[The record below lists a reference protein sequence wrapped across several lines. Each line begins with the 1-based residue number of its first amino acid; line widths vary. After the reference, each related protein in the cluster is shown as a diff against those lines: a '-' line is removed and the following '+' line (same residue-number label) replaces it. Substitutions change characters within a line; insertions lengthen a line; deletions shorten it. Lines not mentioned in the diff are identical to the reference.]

1 MVIIP
6 KYQYKAVNMS
16 GRVIEGVYEAI
27 NKDAVVDMIRQK
39 NFFQLEIKELP
50 SQKDINDLSFLSK
63 IGSKDISLF
72 CKQFAAILRAGVP
85 LVQGLNMLS
94 QQTENKKLKS
104 ILSNIYEVVQ
114 KGNSL
119 SDAMRLHEKKLPA
132 MLINMIEAGEVSGTL
147 DETLETMAVHY
158 EKDYKMKAKVKGAMT
173 YPIVVLVIAIAVVIL
188 MLTAVVPMFIG
199 LFENSGA
206 PLPGPTKLLIGM
218 SEGLKANGLVYLLFI
233 VIAGILIKIYLS
245 TENGKAVF
253 HRLLL
258 QAPLVG
264 KLQVKV
270 FTARL
275 ARTLGTLM
283 RTGVDITK
291 SINLASR
298 TISNVIVQK
307 GLFEVEAQVNQGKSL
322 YEPIKALKIFPVM
335 LENMV
340 MLGEESGTLEDMLIK
355 TADFYEEEVDRE
367 IQKLTSLM
375 EPAIIVVLGGMI
387 AFIVLSIMLPMFE
400 MMKYVA

>member
-1 MVIIP
+1 M
-6 KYQYKAVNMS
+6 NMS

-27 NKDAVVDMIRQK
+27 NREAVVEMIRQK
-39 NFFQLEIKELP
+39 NFYQLEIKELP
-50 SQKDINDLSFLSK
+50 GQKDISELSLLSK
-63 IGSKDISLF
+63 ISTKDISLF

-104 ILSNIYEVVQ
+104 ILLNMYEVVQ

-147 DETLETMAVHY
+147 DETLETMAIHY

-173 YPIVVLVIAIAVVIL
+173 YPIVVLVVAIAVVIL
-188 MLTAVVPMFIG
+188 MLTVVVPMFISM
-199 LFENSGA
+199 FESSGA
-206 PLPGPTKLLIGM
+206 PLPGPTRFLIGL
-218 SEGLKANGLVYLLFI
+218 SVGLQKNGLVYLLLI
-233 VIAGILIKIYLS
+233 VIISIVTKIYLS
-245 TENGKAVF
+245 TENGKAAF
-253 HRLLL
+253 HKLLL
-258 QAPLVG
+258 RAPLVG
-264 KLQVKV
+264 NLQIKV

-291 SINLASR
+291 SINLTSR
-298 TISNVIVQK
+298 TITNVIVQK
-307 GLFEVEAQVNQGKSL
+307 GLAEVESQVNQGKSL
-322 YEPIKALKIFPVM
+322 YEPIKAMNVFPAM
-335 LENMV
+335 LENMI
-340 MLGEESGTLEDMLIK
+340 MLGEESGTLEDMLLK
-355 TADFYEEEVDRE
+355 TADFYEEEVERE

-375 EPAIIVVLGGMI
+375 EPAIIVLLGGMI
-387 AFIVLSIMLPMFE
+387 AFIVLSIMMPMFE
-400 MMKYVA
+400 MMKHVA

>member
-1 MVIIP
+1 M
-6 KYQYKAVNMS
+6 NMS

-27 NKDAVVDMIRQK
+27 NREAVVEMIRQK
-39 NFFQLEIKELP
+39 NFYQLEIKELP
-50 SQKDINDLSFLSK
+50 GQKDISELSLLSK
-63 IGSKDISLF
+63 ISTKDISLF

-104 ILSNIYEVVQ
+104 ILLNMYEVVQ

-147 DETLETMAVHY
+147 DETLETMAIHY

-173 YPIVVLVIAIAVVIL
+173 YPIVVLVIAVAVVIL
-188 MLTAVVPMFIG
+188 MLTVVVPMFVG
-199 LFENSGA
+199 MFESSGA
-206 PLPGPTKLLIGM
+206 PLPGPTKFLIGL
-218 SEGLKANGLVYLLFI
+218 SEGLKANGLVYLLFLVI
-233 VIAGILIKIYLS
+233 VGIVVKIYLS
-245 TENGKAVF
+245 TENGKAAF
-253 HRLLL
+253 HSLLL
-258 QAPLVG
+258 RAPLIG
-264 KLQVKV
+264 NLQIKV

-291 SINLASR
+291 SINLTTK
-298 TISNVIVQK
+298 TISNVIVQQ
-307 GLFEVEAQVNQGKSL
+307 GLADVESQVNQGKSL
-322 YEPIKALKIFPVM
+322 YEPIKALNIFPAM
-335 LENMV
+335 LENMI
-340 MLGEESGTLEDMLIK
+340 MLGEESGTLEDMLLK
-355 TADFYEEEVDRE
+355 TADYYEEEVDRE
-367 IQKLTSLM
+367 IQRLTSLM

-400 MMKYVA
+400 MMNYVS

>member
-258 QAPLVG
+258 QAPLIG

>member
-1 MVIIP
+1 
-6 KYQYKAVNMS
+6 MS

>member
-1 MVIIP
+1 VVIIP